1 MKSKIALRVSY
12 VLLAICL
19 AALVFDLGAYLMHIR
34 YPDNIRLPLH
44 VISFLW
50 PLALALVAIFGWKP
64 RTPPAG
70 TDKSKPTT

>member
-1 MKSKIALRVSY
+1 MKSKIALSICY

-19 AALVFDLGAYLMHIR
+19 AALVIDLGAYLVHIR
-34 YPDNIRLPLH
+34 LPDNIRLPLH

-64 RTPPAG
+64 RTQPAAEN
-70 TDKSKPTT
+70 KQNPTV